1 MLLLS
6 LIAQASDPVDTVSV
20 VKWAALAV
28 VVITLING
36 PLWTRYLKKE
46 LNREDIPKA
55 TKGELEALEKW
66 AAERFASSET
76 KLNNFERLME
86 ERVTRIYDKMQHDA
100 ELIGKTIATIARD
113 VSHVQGHLA
122 ASAKK

>member
-1 MLLLS
+1 MLPLLF
-6 LIAQASDPVDTVSV
+6 IAQATDPVDTVSV

-55 TKGELEALEKW
+55 TKGELDALEKIFKD
-66 AAERFASSET
+66 RFDASEARLD
-76 KLNNFERLME
+76 KFEKMME
-86 ERVTRIYDKMQHDA
+86 ERTLRIYDKMQHDA
-100 ELIGKTIATIARD
+100 EAIGKTISTIARD
-113 VSHVQGHLA
+113 VSHVQGQL
-122 ASAKK
+122 AKK